1 MANDINK
8 TILVGRIT
16 RDPELK
22 ETSGGTKICKIS
34 LASNK
39 SYTSNGEKKESVGFF
54 DCVIFG
60 KLAEIMKEYGTKGKQ
75 IIVDG
80 SLNYSSWDD
89 AEGKK
94 RSKIEIAVENFQFIG
109 SKPATQTEPQPEP
122 EQGSGYD
129 PEIGF

>member
-39 SYTSNGEKKESVGFF
+39 SYKSHDEKKESVGFF

-60 KLAEIMKEYGTKGKQ
+60 KLAEIMAQYGKKGKQ

-80 SLNYSSWDD
+80 SLNYSTWDD

-94 RSKIEIAVENFQFIG
+94 RSKIEIQVDNFQFTG
-109 SKPATQTEPQPEP
+109 SKPAGQTEPPSEQP
-122 EQGSGYD
+122 QSDGYD
-129 PEIGF
+129 QEIGF